1 MSDASPPPSSARDRG
16 SPASATRAGLLLGA
30 VLAPAALGISTT
42 AIALS
47 ALSADLHLSRATAA
61 WVLAG
66 FLVTQ
71 AMFVPVFGRLSDL
84 YGIRFAFVSGIGLIV
99 VGSVF
104 GVLSASF
111 VVLLVGRLIQGAG
124 AAAFWVSCQGVIGAR
139 FGPADRAAGLGAMVA
154 VIGLVSGS
162 GTLIGGALTDAVS
175 WRLVIALPALAV
187 VPAVLCMKLAPR
199 PPAARPG
206 RLDLVGATLVATSA
220 AMVLLL
226 LEAPSMHPGATLTAA
241 FLVVGVAAIL
251 AAWRHTRRVRDGFL
265 PKAVIEHHNFALA
278 SLAGLSVMA
287 AYVAV
292 LFAVPILL
300 TLHHHWSATH
310 VGLVLVPAAAVAGWS
325 AFRFSRLE
333 AHWDP
338 FRVTAALAG
347 ASALGLLAVGVADGS
362 PVFTVIG
369 LALVLAGLTGA
380 NVLLVSRVPLMV
392 DPAVRNVALGV
403 FTLIFQIGGAF
414 GTAAVAGLQDPLGL
428 AGAVSLLALV
438 PALGILA
445 ALRAGVLARRQ
456 PSAPISSVRSEPL
469 AGLR

>member
-1 MSDASPPPSSARDRG
+1 
-16 SPASATRAGLLLGA
+16 
-30 VLAPAALGISTT
+30 
-42 AIALS
+42 
-47 ALSADLHLSRATAA
+47 
-61 WVLAG
+61 
-66 FLVTQ
+66 
-71 AMFVPVFGRLSDL
+71 
-84 YGIRFAFVSGIGLIV
+84 
-99 VGSVF
+99 
-104 GVLSASF
+104 
-111 VVLLVGRLIQGAG
+111 
-124 AAAFWVSCQGVIGAR
+124 
-139 FGPADRAAGLGAMVA
+139 MVA

-199 PPAARPG
+199 APAALPG
-206 RLDLVGATLVATSA
+206 RLDLIGAALVATSA
-220 AMVLLL
+220 AMILLL
-226 LEAPSMHPGATLTAA
+226 LEAPSMHPGAALTLA
-241 FLVVGVAAIL
+241 FLAVGAAAIL
-251 AAWRHTRRVRDGFL
+251 GAWRHTRRVRDGFL
-265 PKAVIEHHNFALA
+265 PAPVIEHHNFALA

-325 AFRFSRLE
+325 AFRFSRLA

-362 PVFTVIG
+362 PILTVVG

-392 DPAVRNVALGV
+392 DPAARNVALGI

-438 PALGILA
+438 PAVGILA
-445 ALRAGVLARRQ
+445 ALRSGVLARRL
-456 PSAPISSVRSEPL
+456 PSQAASSVGTEPL
-469 AGLR
+469 AGLH